1 MTGDSPSEFEKFTG
15 VLDLGNVDTNSA
27 MSQLFSPTRTNI
39 EDLDLRDLIS
49 PTPIPPASPAP
60 KTPLNL
66 ENLLEID
73 SRSSQEQLQDI
84 INTAANVEAIS
95 SPKASITE
103 VPRAQTPLAPARAPT
118 PQTTVKTASPVSE
131 LTKSAAAVPLSS
143 EHVSKIVNM
152 LDNLIS
158 SNQSKVQLSAIPK
171 DKAAVP
177 ATTTKPIKPK
187 KQRGNFLPPDSSRP
201 LAVRPDT
208 PKNKPK
214 LKTSG
219 SFPSSPRT
227 PGGSPISNE
236 YSNVN
241 SPAPSSLSST
251 SSDNNLSTLE
261 TLASSL
267 GIVRQAKSPKPTPQI
282 TKQTDTSPQV
292 VHTVNST
299 PRAKKTIIKIN
310 QGNAQQPI
318 VIGKTNS
325 EVTKPTVKFLKK
337 PVVISQIPPQTHA
350 AIRSKPAV
358 NKTPKIVSAT
368 IKTGAPTATNKVVVP
383 YKSPA
388 AKTEGKKYV
397 LLPLEKI
404 QNASPSVISQL
415 GLDAA
420 IANSNKRPAAPL
432 PEKSTSDKRIK
443 SETIQPTTSF
453 TEKTEFPINITLP
466 KQTKEKFKSEYTSS
480 IPEMMEKARAK
491 RKSHLSSMSNFTQM
505 ENFIN
510 DFIQQNNDQ
519 VMEILFLKQNN
530 KEINRK
536 YNQLAKLFH
545 AKNAEHQKLK
555 REVEQLSMQNK
566 KMEKELKSIKDLIK
580 KYMS

>member
-1 MTGDSPSEFEKFTG
+1 
-15 VLDLGNVDTNSA
+15 

-49 PTPIPPASPAP
+49 PKPVPPPQPSPAP
-60 KTPLNL
+60 RTPLNL

-84 INTAANVEAIS
+84 INTAASVEAIS

-103 VPRAQTPLAPARAPT
+103 VPRPQTPLAPARAPT
-118 PQTTVKTASPVSE
+118 PSTTTGSPQKVGSVSE

-143 EHVSKIVNM
+143 ENVSKIVNM
-152 LDNLIS
+152 LDDLIS

-177 ATTTKPIKPK
+177 ATTTKPVRPK
-187 KQRGNFLPPDSSRP
+187 KPRGNFVPPDSTRPIAMKPDIPKTRSR
-201 LAVRPDT
+201 
-208 PKNKPK
+208 
-214 LKTSG
+214 LKMGGNSG
-219 SFPSSPRT
+219 APIKTALVGTNVPSP
-227 PGGSPISNE
+227 PSNG
-236 YSNVN
+236 YSNVT
-241 SPAPSSLSST
+241 SPSSSST
-251 SSDNNLSTLE
+251 TSCDNTSSTLE

-267 GIVRQAKSPKPTPQI
+267 GIVRPATSPKPSAQINKPATPQ
-282 TKQTDTSPQV
+282 PV

-299 PRAKKTIIKIN
+299 PRNKKTIVKIN
-310 QGNAQQPI
+310 QGNVQQPI
-318 VIGKTNS
+318 VIGKNTSDLKSN
-325 EVTKPTVKFLKK
+325 VKILKK
-337 PVVISQIPPQTHA
+337 PVVISQIPPQSHA
-350 AIRSKPAV
+350 VIRSKPAV
-358 NKTPKIVSAT
+358 TKIQGPKIVSAT
-368 IKTGAPTATNKVVVP
+368 IKTGPLTSTNKVVP

-388 AKTEGKKYV
+388 VKTESKKYV
-397 LLPLEKI
+397 LLPP
-404 QNASPSVISQL
+404 NVISQL
-415 GLDAA
+415 GLDSAL
-420 IANSNKRPAAPL
+420 ANGTKRPAAPL
-432 PEKSTSDKRIK
+432 PEKSTTDKRIK
-443 SETIQPTTSF
+443 SETIQPSTSF

-466 KQTKEKFKSEYTSS
+466 KQAKEKIKTDFTGS
-480 IPEMMEKARAK
+480 IPEMIEKARAK
-491 RKSHLSSMSNFTQM
+491 RKSHLSNMSNFTQM

-545 AKNAEHQKLK
+545 TKNEEHQKLK
-555 REVEQLSMQNK
+555 REVEQLGAQNK
-566 KMEKELKSIKDLIK
+566 KMERELKSIKDLIK